1 MTTDPIADMLARIRN
16 AVLARHAR
24 TEMPLSKMKVR
35 IAHILKAEGYI
46 DDFSMQTEGLPGTLT
61 IQLKY
66 ARDRSSAIVGMR
78 RLSRP
83 GRRVYVSHD
92 DLPKV
97 MSGMGISIV
106 STSRGVL
113 TGRQAEQQRVGGE
126 LLCEVW

>member
-16 AVLARHAR
+16 ALLARHAR

-35 IAHILKAEGYI
+35 IAQILKDEGYI
-46 DDFSMQTEGLPGTLT
+46 EDFATQAEAPATLS

-66 ARDRSSAIVGMR
+66 SRERESAIVGMR

-83 GRRVYVSHD
+83 GRRVYVGHD
-92 DLPKV
+92 ELPKV

-113 TGRQAEQQRVGGE
+113 TGSQAEKARVGGE

>member
-24 TEMPLSKMKVR
+24 TDMPLSKVKVR
-35 IAHILKAEGYI
+35 IAQILKDEGYI
-46 DDFSMQTEGLPGTLT
+46 DDFSFQEEAPATLS
-61 IQLKY
+61 IVLKY
-66 ARDRSSAIVGMR
+66 GRDKNSAIVGMR

-83 GRRVYVSHD
+83 GRRVYVRHD
-92 DLPKV
+92 ALPKV

-113 TGRQAEQQRVGGE
+113 TGRQAEQQRIGGE

>member
-35 IAHILKAEGYI
+35 IAQILKDEGYI
-46 DDFSMQTEGLPGTLT
+46 DDFSYQAEAPATLS

-66 ARDRSSAIVGMR
+66 GRDRASAIVGMR

-83 GRRVYVSHD
+83 GRRVYVRHD

-97 MSGMGISIV
+97 MNGMGISIV
-106 STSRGVL
+106 STSHGVL
-113 TGRQAEQQRVGGE
+113 TGRQAEQQRIGGE

>member
-35 IAHILKAEGYI
+35 IAQILKDEGYI
-46 DDFSMQTEGLPGTLT
+46 DDFSYQAEAPATLS

-66 ARDRSSAIVGMR
+66 GRDRASAIVGMR

-83 GRRVYVSHD
+83 GRRVYVRHD
-92 DLPKV
+92 DVPKV

-113 TGRQAEQQRVGGE
+113 TGRQAEKQRIGGE

>member
-46 DDFSMQTEGLPGTLT
+46 DDFSMQTEALPGTLT